1 MLEKK
6 TSERLFSLA
15 AVLAFRSPRS
25 GLALVCRVLLVCL
38 SPHLP
43 NGFCGLHAN
52 PYLV

>member
-6 TSERLFSLA
+6 TSERWFSLA

-25 GLALVCRVLLVCL
+25 GLALFCRVPLVCH

-43 NGFCGLHAN
+43 NGYCGLHAD
-52 PYLV
+52 PYLG